1 MSPTFHQSSD
11 PYVVLGIEQ
20 SVDDEAI
27 RAAYLARLK
36 LYPPDR
42 APEEFER
49 VREAYEQ
56 LRDRR
61 QRARL
66 MIFSAGR
73 DQSLTSVLPA
83 TIGGAG
89 RPRYAG
95 SGAWLAVLQGK

>member
-1 MSPTFHQSSD
+1 MNPTSHLSSD

-73 DQSLTSVLPA
+73 NQSLTSALSA

>member
-1 MSPTFHQSSD
+1 MNPAFHLSAD
-11 PYVVLGIEQ
+11 PYVVLGIEPGA
-20 SVDDEAI
+20 DDEAI

-42 APEEFER
+42 APDEFQR

-66 MIFSAGR
+66 MLFSAGQ
-73 DQSLTSVLPA
+73 DQPLASLLDSA
-83 TIGGAG
+83 IGGAG
-89 RPRYAG
+89 KPRYAG
-95 SGAWLAVLQGK
+95 PAAWLAVLQGK